1 MRTARGPSCL
11 LAAQLVTRTLCGK
24 HLQPPHLC
32 TPHQQPEAPCLP
44 NVSLV
49 ARYLRRSRGSVS
61 FASSLRSRRS
71 ASSSLLPS
79 PRSSLLPPLFSLL
92 SANCLRLAVCC
103 ALLTAA
109 LLALCFL
116 LASRSLL
123 FAASSSGEQPRVA
136 HAIPSRWHSTNRFQ
150 KQRRACLGL
159 GITVSG
165 KSFRVLLLRHSTNR
179 FQKQRLGVLWLI
191 EQRVA
196 LQPVGPQ
203 RLRCRLGS
211 GEGL

>member
-123 FAASSSGEQPRVA
+123 FAASASSSGEQPRVA
-136 HAIPSRWHSTNRFQ
+136 HAIPSAFYKPFPKTTSRVLGPWDNRFG
-150 KQRRACLGL
+150 KIVPRA
-159 GITVSG
+159 IASAFNKPFSKTTVG
-165 KSFRVLLLRHSTNR
+165 R
-179 FQKQRLGVLWLI
+179 
-191 EQRVA
+191 A
-196 LQPVGPQ
+196 MAD
-203 RLRCRLGS
+203 
-211 GEGL
+211 